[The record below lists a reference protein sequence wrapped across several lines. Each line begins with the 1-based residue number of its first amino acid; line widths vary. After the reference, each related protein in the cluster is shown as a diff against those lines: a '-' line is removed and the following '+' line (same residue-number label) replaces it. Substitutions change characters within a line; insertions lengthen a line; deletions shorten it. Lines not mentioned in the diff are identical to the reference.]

1 MATPAKPIPPEQDLA
16 HQTEKI
22 FHAIKSSLEN
32 NDITRAEA
40 LREKLLE
47 INPMALSEI
56 IKSAELIENKKTAN
70 RDRDHFAVWD
80 RLYSTL
86 SEEEQNCLFY
96 SFKKVIVPSGKILLS
111 KGSFNNRLF
120 FIDRGRVSIC
130 QPKGN
135 RHKVLAQL
143 GRGDILGEYTFAT
156 IALCS
161 ATAVTSSEVQLMVL
175 ENSSATVW
183 DETHPE
189 LYDKLIDYCMKNGQI
204 DEILRRKKSDKLHAT
219 RYTVSGQVTACLLD
233 KKGNRTK
240 TFFRGSLSEM
250 SISGTSFGIRCS
262 NKETAKA
269 LLGRHLFLTF
279 RFNQDKA
286 AMKTVG
292 KIVEVSFHLY
302 NDYTLHIKF
311 PKKLAEKDIVK
322 FCRRP
327 GEEKE
332 T

>member
-1 MATPAKPIPPEQDLA
+1 MVTPAKPIPPEQDLA
-16 HQTEKI
+16 RQTEKI
-22 FHAIKSSLEN
+22 FHAIKLSLEN

-40 LREKLLE
+40 LREKLLKV
-47 INPMALSEI
+47 NPMALSEI
-56 IKSAELIENKKTAN
+56 IKSAELIENTKTAN

-80 RLYSTL
+80 KLYSTL

-96 SFKKVIVPSGKILLS
+96 SLKKVIVPPKKIVLS

-135 RHKVLAQL
+135 RQVVLAQL

-175 ENSSATVW
+175 ENSAATSW
-183 DETHPE
+183 NENPE

-233 KKGNRTK
+233 KKGKK
-240 TFFRGSLSEM
+240 TETHFRGTLSEL
-250 SISGTSFGIRCS
+250 SVSGTSFGIRCS
-262 NKETAKA
+262 NRETARA
-269 LLGRHLFLTF
+269 LLGRYLLLNC
-279 RFNQDKA
+279 RFNRDETPL
-286 AMKTVG
+286 KTLG
-292 KIVEVSFHLY
+292 RIVEVSFHLY
-302 NDYTLHIKF
+302 NDYTLHIQF
-311 PKKLAEKDIVK
+311 PTRLEEKEIVK

-327 GEEKE
+327 DG
-332 T
+332 